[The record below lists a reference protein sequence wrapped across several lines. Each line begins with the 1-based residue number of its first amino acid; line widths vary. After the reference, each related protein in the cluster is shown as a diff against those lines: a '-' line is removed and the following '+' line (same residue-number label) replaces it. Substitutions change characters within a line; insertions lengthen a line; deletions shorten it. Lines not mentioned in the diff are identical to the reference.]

1 MVDKGTSNN
10 MLDAEDE
17 KGVSP
22 SKKMEAVDQMDPAG
36 LPQMADQLGGTNQ
49 EKGIFGRFDLP
60 SAKNILGWTAIPV
73 LIGVVL
79 LLVYQ
84 QLLLTIE
91 PGSMEANIIGSYEI
105 GFKRVSDAVM
115 EHIRLIL
122 ISTGLAIAVAVP
134 AGILI
139 TRQGFRDFSGLI
151 LSVANIGQS
160 IPSIAIL
167 ALFMGILGLGAT
179 TAIFALWLYALLP
192 IVRNTATGI
201 EEVDKNIIEAARG
214 MGMTNREILLQI
226 ELPLAFPV
234 MFAGMRTAAVI
245 NVGTAAL
252 GAFIGAGGLG
262 TFIITGIPLMRDR
275 MILVGA
281 ILTAV
286 MAILVDWILGKMQD
300 RLVAP
305 TASL

>member
-1 MVDKGTSNN
+1 MK
-10 MLDAEDE
+10 E
-17 KGVSP
+17 KVGFWQRLRRLTFRDVLS
-22 SKKMEAVDQMDPAG
+22 
-36 LPQMADQLGGTNQ
+36 
-49 EKGIFGRFDLP
+49 
-60 SAKNILGWTAIPV
+60 WTVIPV
-73 LIGVVL
+73 FMIIVVM
-79 LLVYQ
+79 LVYT
-84 QLLLTIE
+84 QLLLAIE
-91 PGSMEANIIGSYEI
+91 PGSMEANIIGSQEI
-105 GFKRVSDAVM
+105 GFKNVVDAAV
-115 EHIRLIL
+115 EHVRLIL
-122 ISTGLAIAVAVP
+122 ISSGLAIATAVP

-139 TRQGFRDFSGLI
+139 TRRGFRDFSGLI
-151 LSVANIGQS
+151 LGVANIGQS
-160 IPSIAIL
+160 VPSIAIL
-167 ALFMGILGLGAT
+167 ALFMGVLGLGAK

-201 EEVDKNIIEAARG
+201 EEVSPDIIEAATG
-214 MGMTNREILLQI
+214 MGMTDRQILLQI

-286 MAILVDWILGKMQD
+286 MAVLVDWILGNVQD
-300 RLVAP
+300 HLVAP
-305 TASL
+305 TASA

>member
-1 MVDKGTSNN
+1 MARSSISDRDGEFG
-10 MLDAEDE
+10 MR
-17 KGVSP
+17 
-22 SKKMEAVDQMDPAG
+22 PARK
-36 LPQMADQLGGTNQ
+36 T
-49 EKGIFGRFDLP
+49 GISGRFDVP
-60 SAKNILGWTAIPV
+60 SVRDVLGWTVIPA
-73 LIGVVL
+73 LMIIVVIF
-79 LLVYQ
+79 VYNQ
-84 QLLLTIE
+84 MLLTIE
-91 PGSMEANIIGSYEI
+91 PGSMEANLMGSREE
-105 GFKRVSDAVM
+105 GFSEVIAAVV
-115 EHIRLIL
+115 EHLQLIL
-122 ISTGLAIAVAVP
+122 VSTGLAIITAVP

-151 LSVANIGQS
+151 LGVANVGQS
-160 IPSIAIL
+160 VPSIAIL
-167 ALFMGILGLGAT
+167 ALFMGILGLGMR

-201 EEVDKNIIEAARG
+201 EEVDPNIIEAATG
-214 MGMTNREILLQI
+214 MGMTNRQILLQI

-262 TFIITGIPLMRDR
+262 TFIITGIPLMRER

-286 MAILVDWILGKMQD
+286 MAVMVDWILGKIQD
-300 RLVAP
+300 QLVAP
-305 TASL
+305 TGAE

>member
-1 MVDKGTSNN
+1 MKGKGISGYFGSP
-10 MLDAEDE
+10 DPDE
-17 KGVSP
+17 EFSLQSTKKKGV
-22 SKKMEAVDQMDPAG
+22 
-36 LPQMADQLGGTNQ
+36 L
-49 EKGIFGRFDLP
+49 GRFDFPPL
-60 SAKNILGWTAIPV
+60 SDVANWTVIPV
-73 LIGVVL
+73 LMVVVVM
-79 LLVYQ
+79 LVYN
-84 QLLLTIE
+84 QLLLTIV
-91 PGSMEANIIGSYEI
+91 PGSMEANLMGSWEI
-105 GFKRVSDAVM
+105 GFKNVLAAVT
-115 EHIRLIL
+115 EHVRLIL

-139 TRQGFRDFSGLI
+139 TRRGFRDFSGLI
-151 LSVANIGQS
+151 LGVANIGQS
-160 IPSIAIL
+160 VPSIAIL

-201 EEVDKNIIEAARG
+201 EEVDPNIIEAATG
-214 MGMTNREILLQI
+214 MGMTPRQILMRI

-286 MAILVDWILGKMQD
+286 LAVLVDWILGKIQD

-305 TASL
+305 TARA

>member
-1 MVDKGTSNN
+1 MK
-10 MLDAEDE
+10 EE
-17 KGVSP
+17 VSFWQRL
-22 SKKMEAVDQMDPAG
+22 SRLTFRDVLA
-36 LPQMADQLGGTNQ
+36 
-49 EKGIFGRFDLP
+49 
-60 SAKNILGWTAIPV
+60 WTVIPV
-73 LIGVVL
+73 LMIIVVI
-79 LLVYQ
+79 LVYN
-84 QLLLTIE
+84 QLLLAIE
-91 PGSMEANIIGSYEI
+91 PGSMEANIIGSHEI
-105 GFKRVSDAVM
+105 GFKNVLDAAV
-115 EHIRLIL
+115 EHLRLIL
-122 ISTGLAIAVAVP
+122 ISTALAIAVAVP

-151 LSVANIGQS
+151 LGVANIGQS
-160 IPSIAIL
+160 VPSIAIL
-167 ALFMGILGLGAT
+167 ALFMGILGLGAK

-201 EEVDKNIIEAARG
+201 EEVDPNIVEAARG
-214 MGMTNREILLQI
+214 MGMTNRQILLQI
-226 ELPLAFPV
+226 ELPLAFAV

-286 MAILVDWILGKMQD
+286 MAVLVDWILGKIQD

-305 TASL
+305 TATT

>member
-1 MVDKGTSNN
+1 MKEKSTSGRSGFA
-10 MLDAEDE
+10 DPAEDS
-17 KGVSP
+17 GLQP
-22 SKKMEAVDQMDPAG
+22 TKKES
-36 LPQMADQLGGTNQ
+36 
-49 EKGIFGRFDLP
+49 IFGRFDFP
-60 SAKNILGWTAIPV
+60 SLSDVANWTVIPV
-73 LIGVVL
+73 LMVIVVM
-79 LLVYQ
+79 LVYN
-84 QLLLTIE
+84 QLLLKIE
-91 PGSMEANIIGSYEI
+91 PGSMEANLMGSYAI
-105 GFKRVSDAVM
+105 GFKNVLNAAT

-139 TRQGFRDFSGLI
+139 TRGGFRDFSGLI

-160 IPSIAIL
+160 VPSIAIL
-167 ALFMGILGLGAT
+167 ALFMGILGLGAK

-201 EEVDKNIIEAARG
+201 EGVDPSIIEAARG
-214 MGMTNREILLQI
+214 MGMTNRQILIQI

-252 GAFIGAGGLG
+252 GAFIGSGGLG
-262 TFIITGIPLMRDR
+262 TFIYTGIPLSRER

-286 MAILVDWILGKMQD
+286 MAIVMDWILGQIED

-305 TASL
+305 TARA

>member
-1 MVDKGTSNN
+1 MERKSTS
-10 MLDAEDE
+10 DRDE
-17 KGVSP
+17 
-22 SKKMEAVDQMDPAG
+22 EFG
-36 LPQMADQLGGTNQ
+36 LQPMKR
-49 EKGIFGRFDLP
+49 KGIFGRFDFP
-60 SAKNILGWTAIPV
+60 SLSDILGWTVIPV
-73 LIGVVL
+73 LMIIVVIF
-79 LLVYQ
+79 VYN

-91 PGSMEANIIGSYEI
+91 PGSMEANLMGSYEI
-105 GFKRVSDAVM
+105 GFKNVMDAVM

-122 ISTGLAIAVAVP
+122 ISTGLAIAAAVP

-139 TRQGFRDFSGLI
+139 TRRGFRDFSGLI
-151 LSVANIGQS
+151 LGVANVGQS
-160 IPSIAIL
+160 VPSIAIL
-167 ALFMGILGLGAT
+167 AVFMGVLGIGAK

-201 EEVDKNIIEAARG
+201 EEVDPNVIEAATG
-214 MGMTNREILLQI
+214 MGMTNRQILIQI
-226 ELPLAFPV
+226 ELPLAFSV

-286 MAILVDWILGKMQD
+286 MAVLVDWVLGKVQD

-305 TASL
+305 TARA

>member
-1 MVDKGTSNN
+1 MK
-10 MLDAEDE
+10 EE
-17 KGVSP
+17 VSLWQRL
-22 SKKMEAVDQMDPAG
+22 SRLTFRDV
-36 LPQMADQLGGTNQ
+36 
-49 EKGIFGRFDLP
+49 
-60 SAKNILGWTAIPV
+60 LGWAVIPV
-73 LIGVVL
+73 LMAIVVI
-79 LLVYQ
+79 LVYN
-84 QLLLTIE
+84 QLLLAIE
-91 PGSMEANIIGSYEI
+91 PGSMEANIIGSREI
-105 GFKRVSDAVM
+105 GFKNVLDAIV
-115 EHIRLIL
+115 EHLQLIL
-122 ISTGLAIAVAVP
+122 ISTALAIAVAVP

-151 LSVANIGQS
+151 LGVANIGQS
-160 IPSIAIL
+160 VPSIAIL
-167 ALFMGILGLGAT
+167 ALFMGVLGLGAR

-201 EEVDKNIIEAARG
+201 EEVDPNIIEAARG
-214 MGMTNREILLQI
+214 MGMTNRQILLQI
-226 ELPLAFPV
+226 ELPLAFAV

-286 MAILVDWILGKMQD
+286 MAVLVDWVLGKIQD

-305 TASL
+305 TATA

>member
-1 MVDKGTSNN
+1 MKERISTLSTRTI
-10 MLDAEDE
+10 LD
-17 KGVSP
+17 
-22 SKKMEAVDQMDPAG
+22 
-36 LPQMADQLGGTNQ
+36 
-49 EKGIFGRFDLP
+49 
-60 SAKNILGWTAIPV
+60 WTVIPV
-73 LIGVVL
+73 LIVIVVL
-79 LLVYQ
+79 LVMQ
-84 QLLLTIE
+84 FLLYRIE
-91 PGSMEANIIGSYEI
+91 PGSMEANIIGSYDQ
-105 GFKRVSDAVM
+105 GFDNVVDALI
-115 EHIRLIL
+115 EHLRLII

-151 LSVANIGQS
+151 LGLANVGQS
-160 IPSIAIL
+160 VPSIAIL
-167 ALFMGILGLGAT
+167 ALFMGIMGLGAP

-192 IVRNTATGI
+192 IVRNTAIGI
-201 EEVDKNIIEAARG
+201 EEVDPNIIEAARG

-234 MFAGMRTAAVI
+234 MFAGIRTAAVI

-286 MAILVDWILGKMQD
+286 LAILVDWILGKVQD

-305 TASL
+305 TAEA

>member
-1 MVDKGTSNN
+1 MK
-10 MLDAEDE
+10 E
-17 KGVSP
+17 KVSFRQRL
-22 SKKMEAVDQMDPAG
+22 S
-36 LPQMADQLGGTNQ
+36 QLT
-49 EKGIFGRFDLP
+49 FRDV
-60 SAKNILGWTAIPV
+60 LGWTVIPV
-73 LIGVVL
+73 LMIIVVVF
-79 LLVYQ
+79 VYNQ
-84 QLLLTIE
+84 MLLTIE
-91 PGSMEANIIGSYEI
+91 PGSMEANIIGSREI
-105 GFKRVSDAVM
+105 GFKNVFDAIV
-115 EHIRLIL
+115 EHLQLIL

-151 LSVANIGQS
+151 LGVANVGQS
-160 IPSIAIL
+160 VPSIAIL
-167 ALFMGILGLGAT
+167 ALFMGVLGLGAR

-192 IVRNTATGI
+192 IIRNTATGI
-201 EEVDKNIIEAARG
+201 EEVDPNIIEAATG
-214 MGMTNREILLQI
+214 MGMTNRQILLQI
-226 ELPLAFPV
+226 ELPLAFRV

-262 TFIITGIPLMRDR
+262 TFIITGIPLMRER

-286 MAILVDWILGKMQD
+286 MAVLVDWILGKVQD

-305 TASL
+305 TAAG

>member
-1 MVDKGTSNN
+1 MSGRKLSGRSDTP
-10 MLDAEDE
+10 DAGDQNGLEP
-17 KGVSP
+17 V
-22 SKKMEAVDQMDPAG
+22 KK
-36 LPQMADQLGGTNQ
+36 
-49 EKGIFGRFDLP
+49 KGIFGRMDWSSFTLR
-60 SAKNILGWTAIPV
+60 NILGWSVIPV
-73 LIGVVL
+73 LMIITVVL
-79 LLVYQ
+79 VYS
-84 QLLLTIE
+84 QLLLQIE
-91 PGSMEANIIGSYEI
+91 PGSMEANMMGSRDI
-105 GFKRVSDAVM
+105 GFANVVDAVV

-122 ISTGLAIAVAVP
+122 ISTGFAIAVAVP

-151 LSVANIGQS
+151 LGVANIGQS
-160 IPSIAIL
+160 VPSIAIL

-192 IVRNTATGI
+192 IIRNTATGI
-201 EEVDKNIIEAARG
+201 EEVDPSIIEAATG
-214 MGMTNREILLQI
+214 MGMTGRQILLKI
-226 ELPLAFPV
+226 ELPLALPV

-286 MAILVDWILGKMQD
+286 MAVLVDWILSKFQD

-305 TASL
+305 TAATE

>member
-1 MVDKGTSNN
+1 M
-10 MLDAEDE
+10 EE
-17 KGVSP
+17 KVGFWQRLSR
-22 SKKMEAVDQMDPAG
+22 
-36 LPQMADQLGGTNQ
+36 LN
-49 EKGIFGRFDLP
+49 FGDV
-60 SAKNILGWTAIPV
+60 LGWTIIPV
-73 LIGVVL
+73 LMIIVVL
-79 LLVYQ
+79 FVYN

-91 PGSMEANIIGSYEI
+91 PGSMEANIIGSPEI
-105 GFKRVSDAVM
+105 GFKNVVDATV

-122 ISTGLAIAVAVP
+122 ISTGLAIAAAVP

-151 LSVANIGQS
+151 LGVANVGQS
-160 IPSIAIL
+160 VPSIAIL
-167 ALFMGILGLGAT
+167 ALFMGVLGLGAK

-192 IVRNTATGI
+192 IIRNTATGI
-201 EEVDKNIIEAARG
+201 EEVDPNVIEAATG
-214 MGMTNREILLQI
+214 MGMTNRQILLQI

-286 MAILVDWILGKMQD
+286 MAVLVDWVLGKLQD

-305 TASL
+305 TARA

>member
-1 MVDKGTSNN
+1 MKR
-10 MLDAEDE
+10 
-17 KGVSP
+17 
-22 SKKMEAVDQMDPAG
+22 
-36 LPQMADQLGGTNQ
+36 
-49 EKGIFGRFDLP
+49 KGIFGRFVWP
-60 SAKNILGWTAIPV
+60 SFTLRGLLDWTVIPV
-73 LIGVVL
+73 LMVIVVM
-79 LLVYQ
+79 LVYN

-91 PGSMEANIIGSYEI
+91 PGSMEANMMGSWEI
-105 GFKRVSDAVM
+105 GFKNVLNATV

-151 LSVANIGQS
+151 LGVANIGQS
-160 IPSIAIL
+160 VPSIAIL
-167 ALFMGILGLGAT
+167 ALFMGILGLGAR

-201 EEVDKNIIEAARG
+201 EEVDPNIIEAATG
-214 MGMTNREILLQI
+214 MGMTPRQILLQI

-286 MAILVDWILGKMQD
+286 LAVLVDWILGKIQD

-305 TASL
+305 TARA